1 MGKII
6 RDNFVVVKLDVME
19 SADKQE
25 KLENPGGKAVMT
37 ELGGEK
43 SGLPFFAFLDE
54 KGKKLANS
62 NALPGEKNI
71 GYPASPEEID
81 VFESLLKKTA
91 PKMKAADRSKLIE
104 YLREVGKK
112 LAQPTPRPPQ
122 P

>member
-1 MGKII
+1 
-6 RDNFVVVKLDVME
+6 ME
-19 SADKQE
+19 SADKKD
-25 KLENPGGKAVMT
+25 KLENPGGKEVMT
-37 ELGGEK
+37 DLGGEK

-81 VFESLLKKTA
+81 VFEGLLKKTA
-91 PKMKAADRSKLIE
+91 PKMKSGDRTKLIE
-104 YLREVGKK
+104 HLREVGKK
-112 LAQPTPRPPQ
+112 LTQPTARPPQ